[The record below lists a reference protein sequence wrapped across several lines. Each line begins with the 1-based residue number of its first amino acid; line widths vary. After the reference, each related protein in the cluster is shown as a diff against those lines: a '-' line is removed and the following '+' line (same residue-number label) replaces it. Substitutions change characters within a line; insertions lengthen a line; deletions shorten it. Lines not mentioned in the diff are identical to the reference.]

1 MQITEKHADD
11 LYTAMGCIDSVIAT
25 LNRSIFNHSV
35 ADKPDNV
42 LIANL
47 RNRIKNLESVKSN
60 FIALNQN
67 VIFNDENDDGISD
80 AEYFAQYDYE
90 CNPD

>member
-11 LYTAMGCIDSVIAT
+11 LYTAMGCIDSVIHS
-25 LNRSIFNHSV
+25 LNRSIFNHSI
-35 ADKPDNV
+35 ADKPDDL

-47 RNRIKNLESVKSN
+47 RNRIAALEAVKNN

-67 VIFNDENDDGISD
+67 VIF
-80 AEYFAQYDYE
+80 A
-90 CNPD
+90 